1 MRDVKS
7 PYVSVAQQLVKFTF
21 HIPRICEVEN
31 PARFS
36 FEVRTS
42 VLSASKRAAKK
53 LASIF
58 GLRK

>member
-1 MRDVKS
+1 M
-7 PYVSVAQQLVKFTF
+7 SVAQQLVKFTF

-31 PARFS
+31 PAGFS

-42 VLSASKRAAKK
+42 ILSASKRAAKK

>member
-1 MRDVKS
+1 MITAS
-7 PYVSVAQQLVKFTF
+7 LTHHIKFTF

-31 PARFS
+31 LAGFS

-42 VLSASKRAAKK
+42 ILSASKRAVKK